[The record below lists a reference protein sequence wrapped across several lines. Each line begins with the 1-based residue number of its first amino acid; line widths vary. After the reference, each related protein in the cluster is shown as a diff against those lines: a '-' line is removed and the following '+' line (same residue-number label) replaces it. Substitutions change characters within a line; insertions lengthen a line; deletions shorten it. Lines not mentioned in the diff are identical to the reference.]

1 MSLSTDGDTH
11 PRGISTQ
18 QSALP
23 LDRWGYAPKSE
34 RHLMAPDFH
43 HESEEKKMLEM
54 TYLVLGMAG
63 PLA

>member
-1 MSLSTDGDTH
+1 
-11 PRGISTQ
+11 
-18 QSALP
+18 
-23 LDRWGYAPKSE
+23 
-34 RHLMAPDFH
+34 MAPDFH